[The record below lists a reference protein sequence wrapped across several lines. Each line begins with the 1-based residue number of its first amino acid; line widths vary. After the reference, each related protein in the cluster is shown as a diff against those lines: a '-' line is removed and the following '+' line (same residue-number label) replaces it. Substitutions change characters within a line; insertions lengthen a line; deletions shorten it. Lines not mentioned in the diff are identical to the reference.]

1 MKKNINNDIK
11 LSLSSQLL
19 LGFFFIVVGAGFVLR
34 ENLFMWSLLYRIL
47 QMGLIFGVVVF
58 VYRFIRFKEWAYLFL
73 TLGCLMF
80 LGTLFYRQESFNEF
94 LALIFGIWAVF
105 NGCVHLF
112 ELYIAIIKKH
122 RGKFLIA
129 LLAIVDLGMGSILIK
144 SGIDNFFLINL
155 QVGVYLML
163 FGFTQILSTYRIVI
177 RDELGIRM
185 RAPIIF
191 TALIPS
197 ILAKRFNYN
206 YEEMQDYIRETVDE
220 TLGDYISIYLYVK
233 DHGYNRM
240 GHIDIGY
247 NGAIYSYG
255 CYDPFDRVKTQAY
268 GAGLLIVGSESDFV
282 QYCIDDD
289 TTVIRFLCKLT
300 PQQRDIV
307 EMQISKLMSDAYYY
321 DYPLDKPDARGYYL
335 GFLKESGVKVDFYK
349 FNSGVFKTYNVF
361 TTNCVIMVDFV
372 LQATGMQLLH
382 LSGVVTPGTYYEY
395 LNRNL
400 NKPGSIVI
408 KKEIYRKER
417 LSYTK

>member
-1 MKKNINNDIK
+1 MEKNINNDIK

-19 LGFFFIVVGAGFVLR
+19 LGFFFMVVGAGFVLR

-47 QMGLIFGVVVF
+47 QTGLILGVF
-58 VYRFIRFKEWAYLFL
+58 VFAYRFARFREWAYLFL
-73 TLGCLMF
+73 TLGCLTF
-80 LGTLFYRQESFNEF
+80 LGTLFYKQESFNEF
-94 LALIFGIWAVF
+94 LALTFGIWAVF

-112 ELYIAIIKKH
+112 ELYIAMIKKH
-122 RGKFLIA
+122 RGKFLIVV
-129 LLAIVDLGMGSILIK
+129 LAIADLGMGSVLIK

-155 QVGVYLML
+155 QVGVYLMI
-163 FGFTQILSTYRIVI
+163 FGFTQLLSTYRIVI

-185 RAPIIF
+185 RLPIIF
-191 TALIPS
+191 TALLPS
-197 ILAKRFNYN
+197 ILAKRLNDN
-206 YEEMQDYIRETVDE
+206 YEEMQEFVREKVDE
-220 TLGDYISIYLYVK
+220 TLGDYISIYIYVK

-255 CYDPFDRVKTQAY
+255 CYDPFERVKTQAY
-268 GAGLLIVGSESDFV
+268 GAGILIVGSEAEFV
-282 QYCIDDD
+282 QYCIDDN
-289 TTVIRFLCKLT
+289 TTVIRYLCKLT

-307 EMQISKLMSDAYYY
+307 EMQISKLMNDAYFY
-321 DYPLDKPDARGYYL
+321 DYPLKRSGARDSYL

-349 FNSGVFKTYNVF
+349 FNSGAFKTYNVF

-372 LQATGMQLLH
+372 LQATGMHLLH
-382 LSGVVTPGTYYEY
+382 LSGVITPGTYYEY

-408 KKEIYRKER
+408 KKEIYRKGT
-417 LSYTK
+417 LSYKE